1 MRERIAGRRMTSP
14 PRWRQVTALQGSP
27 AAPVPAVAK
36 VPAQRQLLRRQPAE
50 AGYLEGEVER
60 IDSDGHAEE
69 VQLEPLSFRRQHPRT
84 AERTD
89 ELRAGNECVSTCR
102 SRWSTYP

>member
-60 IDSDGHAEE
+60 IDAEGHAEA
-69 VQLEPLSFRRQHPRT
+69 VHPEPFLFRRQQTGR
-84 AERTD
+84 AAGGERVCPD
-89 ELRAGNECVSTCR
+89 GEIVVVCE
-102 SRWSTYP
+102 